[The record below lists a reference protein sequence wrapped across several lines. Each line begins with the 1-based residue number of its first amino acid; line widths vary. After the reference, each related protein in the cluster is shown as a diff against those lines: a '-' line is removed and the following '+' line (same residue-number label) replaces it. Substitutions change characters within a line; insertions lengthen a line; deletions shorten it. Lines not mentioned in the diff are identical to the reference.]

1 MGEDVLH
8 PAFLGHLA
16 AVQNGDAG
24 ADLLDNAHLMGD
36 DDHRDPQLL
45 VQLLQKREDG
55 IGGGGVQSGGGLI
68 AEKHLRVR
76 SQRPGDGHPLLLAAG
91 ELGGIGTCLFLQTH
105 QIQQFQRL
113 FLSLGLGYTGKL
125 HGEADIFQTGP
136 LHQQVE
142 ALEDHADL
150 FPGLPQL
157 LGGDGTHTGLAVR
170 LLFHPRQLLT
180 VDGDAAAG
188 RPL

>member
-1 MGEDVLH
+1 MSSTR
-8 PAFLGHLA
+8 PSSATSPPSKMA
-16 AVQNGDAG
+16 TRVQI
-24 ADLLDNAHLMGD
+24 
-36 DDHRDPQLL
+36 PS
-45 VQLLQKREDG
+45 
-55 IGGGGVQSGGGLI
+55 ITLI
-68 AEKHLRVR
+68 RRVR

-125 HGEADIFQTGP
+125 HGEADIFQTGT

-142 ALEDHADL
+142 ALEDHADF

-188 RPL
+188 GPF

>member
-1 MGEDVLH
+1 
-8 PAFLGHLA
+8 
-16 AVQNGDAG
+16 
-24 ADLLDNAHLMGD
+24 MGD

-45 VQLLQKREDG
+45 IQLLQKREDG

-125 HGEADIFQTGP
+125 HGEADIFQTGT

-142 ALEDHADL
+142 ALEDHADF

-170 LLFHPRQLLT
+170 LLLHPRQLLT

>member
-1 MGEDVLH
+1 
-8 PAFLGHLA
+8 
-16 AVQNGDAG
+16 
-24 ADLLDNAHLMGD
+24 MGD
-36 DDHRDPQLL
+36 DDHRDSQFL
-45 VQLLQKREDG
+45 VQLLQKRKDG

-76 SQRPGDGHPLLLAAG
+76 GQCPGDGYPLLLTAG
-91 ELGGIGTCLFLQTH
+91 ELGGIGACLFLQSH
-105 QIQQFQRL
+105 QIQQLQRL
-113 FLSLGLGYTGKL
+113 FLGLSLGYTGKL

-157 LGGDGTHTGLAVR
+157 LGGDGTHTGLAIR